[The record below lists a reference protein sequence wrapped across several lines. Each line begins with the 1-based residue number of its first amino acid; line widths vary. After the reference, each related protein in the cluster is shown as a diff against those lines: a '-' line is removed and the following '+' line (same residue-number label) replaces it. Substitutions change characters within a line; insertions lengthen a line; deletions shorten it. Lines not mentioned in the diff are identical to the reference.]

1 MVEIK
6 LKTKNNV
13 IHRLE
18 IVKGDDCLS
27 TLDIFLKKHKLNFT
41 DLYDI
46 SVECIDGEVMAC
58 RLAKTLSSAL
68 MFKIK
73 GHQEKALSSF

>member
-1 MVEIK
+1 MI
-6 LKTKNNV
+6 NV

-18 IVKGDDCLS
+18 IVKGDGHLS

-41 DLYDI
+41 DLYDM
-46 SVECIDGEVMAC
+46 SVERIDGEVMAC
-58 RLAKTLSSAL
+58 RLAKVFSVAL

-73 GHQEKALSSF
+73 GH

>member
-1 MVEIK
+1 MVAII
-6 LKTKNNV
+6 LKTRNNV
-13 IHRLE
+13 IHKLE
-18 IVKGDDCLS
+18 IVKGDEFLS

-46 SVECIDGEVMAC
+46 SVECVDGEVMAC
-58 RLAKTLSSAL
+58 RLAKVFSSAL

-73 GHQEKALSSF
+73 GHQEK

>member
-1 MVEIK
+1 MIALI
-6 LKTKNNV
+6 LKTKMNV

-18 IVKGDDCLS
+18 IVKGDEFLS

-46 SVECIDGEVMAC
+46 SAECIDGEVMAC
-58 RLAKTLSSAL
+58 RLAKVTSAAL
-68 MFKIK
+68 LFKIK
-73 GHQEKALSSF
+73 GHQTTLSSF

>member
-1 MVEIK
+1 MLSTSLK
-6 LKTKNNV
+6 L
-13 IHRLE
+13 L
-18 IVKGDDCLS
+18 KGDDYLS

-58 RLAKTLSSAL
+58 RLAKVFSSASRVWVRTKSTL
-68 MFKIK
+68 
-73 GHQEKALSSF
+73 EALK